1 MWKDFLSYA
10 KQLLLLTQE
19 TQRNREDIK
28 EARQE
33 VKDTRQEITE
43 LRRDVKEIRQ
53 EFNQLVVIVNNLM
66 YEAERNNDNERHER
80 EKLALQLRNE
90 LLSEQLRLP
99 PKGEG

>member
-28 EARQE
+28 EARQD
-33 VKDTRQEITE
+33 VKDMRQEIIG
-43 LRRDVKEIRQ
+43 LRGDIKDIRQ
-53 EFNQLVVIVNNLM
+53 EFNQLAAIVNNLM
-66 YEAERNNDNERHER
+66 YEAERMRDNERHER
-80 EKLALQLRNE
+80 EKLVLQLRNE